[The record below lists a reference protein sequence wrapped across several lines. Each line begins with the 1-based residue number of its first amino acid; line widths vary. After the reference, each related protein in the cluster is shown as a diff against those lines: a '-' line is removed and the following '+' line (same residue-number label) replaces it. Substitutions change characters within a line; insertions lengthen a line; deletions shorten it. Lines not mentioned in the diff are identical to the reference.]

1 MSCFVVHIIT
11 FKTEQLLEIVAFFLV
26 EKVTDCDHRTLI
38 VANVAFFE
46 KLRFLLKLSK
56 DTDRNKSP
64 NRNERHNNP
73 QHNQQDQEESRS
85 LRILPRE
92 HLINLLNQVEVPA
105 NLIVN
110 RAYNPPNLFNFLPAT
125 TLICSLLHLSLIE
138 A

>member
-1 MSCFVVHIIT
+1 MPD

-38 VANVAFFE
+38 VAYVAFLE

-73 QHNQQDQEESRS
+73 
-85 LRILPRE
+85 
-92 HLINLLNQVEVPA
+92 
-105 NLIVN
+105 
-110 RAYNPPNLFNFLPAT
+110 
-125 TLICSLLHLSLIE
+125 
-138 A
+138 